1 MINVNSLTKSFGSH
15 VLFETLCFSL
25 SEGLH
30 CLYGPSGCGKTTL
43 GRILAGLESPDSGT
57 VSGVRGTPVVLFQE
71 PRLLPS
77 LSAKRNVACVSR
89 RKDASN
95 VATDLL
101 LSLGFEKEDLDKKPS
116 ELSGGMQQRVSL
128 ARALLFASE
137 TDGNFALLDE
147 PFRGL
152 DPATKEKAATLIAR
166 HLSSRTTLVV
176 THEEKDALLLQ
187 AKTLVFSDL
196 IDGIC

>member
-1 MINVNSLTKSFGSH
+1 
-15 VLFETLCFSL
+15 
-25 SEGLH
+25 
-30 CLYGPSGCGKTTL
+30 
-43 GRILAGLESPDSGT
+43 
-57 VSGVRGTPVVLFQE
+57 VVLFQE

-166 HLSSRTTLVV
+166 HLFSRTTLVV

>member
-137 TDGNFALLDE
+137 SDGNFALLDE

>member
-1 MINVNSLTKSFGSH
+1 
-15 VLFETLCFSL
+15 
-25 SEGLH
+25 
-30 CLYGPSGCGKTTL
+30 
-43 GRILAGLESPDSGT
+43 
-57 VSGVRGTPVVLFQE
+57 
-71 PRLLPS
+71 
-77 LSAKRNVACVSR
+77 
-89 RKDASN
+89 
-95 VATDLL
+95 
-101 LSLGFEKEDLDKKPS
+101 
-116 ELSGGMQQRVSL
+116 MQQRVSL